1 MITMSGSMEKA
12 LLNGPD
18 ASSSNIL
25 TDQVGYCHVA
35 SMTLFLLINNH
46 AGIQLLS
53 LRVKQRN
60 VWTSEL
66 LSYI

>member
-1 MITMSGSMEKA
+1 MEKA

-18 ASSSNIL
+18 ASNSNIL
-25 TDQVGYCHVA
+25 TDKVGYCHVA
-35 SMTLFLLINNH
+35 SMTLFLINNH
-46 AGIQLLS
+46 AGAQLLS